1 MKKLFGIILFLFGI
15 STAFGQLKQFSYE
28 QDQFLKELDDFMK
41 TVNTEI
47 TKDSYNHFAK
57 EVEAGNITS
66 DQLRLVTELCNKM
79 LDRKMKPTP
88 QFVAV
93 LDATVSFTKSN
104 QIMDRYEEWMLIT
117 NNILDNSKKGSYV
130 TFNRFLDFSA
140 AFFEKNALNDTPT
153 RTWCYSS
160 FEYQFKLNGE
170 IPEVHFDGTDIYGYT
185 KGDTMYINGTK
196 GVYYPLEKEWVGK
209 SGSVTWTRAG
219 LDSTTTYGKLNN
231 YKVNTESNEY
241 VADTATLYF
250 GGMFSKP
257 LVGKLTDR
265 LITNNEPVKS
275 DYPQFQT
282 YDKTLV
288 VKDIL
293 VNVDYKGGFL
303 LKGGQ
308 IIGSGDDSIPAEMTF
323 KNFEAKKAVIAK
335 SKTFLVEPAMS
346 IYSKDAEV
354 IIKVGKDDSIYH
366 HDVSLRYDGVM
377 GSMTIT
383 RQDDGFSSLMFY
395 SSYHKIDVK
404 VDNLSW
410 ALSDT
415 IIKFKNI
422 EGAGQKMSW
431 FESQDLF
438 SAKLFERVRGVATY
452 QPLVK
457 IKRYCEMYKTR
468 EIPTLALAKE
478 LNPTLTIDGVQ
489 SLLLQ
494 LVEEGFIFYDKQK
507 EMVYV
512 KDKTFNYVFASA
524 GKKDYDIIAIPSVTK
539 EPNALL
545 NLKNYDLNVN
555 GISQFYLSDSQFVLI
570 YPKDDKLTI
579 KKNRDMLFDGTIV
592 SGNIDFKGTNFYFS
606 YDTFNIKMNAVDSM
620 ILYVESTEIDDNG
633 NPLYLPVNTNISVTS
648 GRLQIDKTDN
658 KSSKVHHKEY
668 SIFTTYDYSIAD
680 YEKPTIFDNV
690 YDKEEFYFK
699 LDPFTLESSDSLDY
713 RKVKF
718 DGTMISD
725 GIFPDFR
732 EALKLQEDRSLG
744 FKTTTPA
751 GGFPTYGKLGKYTGN
766 LTLSNQ
772 GFRGSGTIDFMA
784 SKSQSTDI
792 IFFPDSTLAKVED
805 FTVAKTESGVQ
816 FPAGS
821 NTGVTTRWLPYED
834 KMIVQ
839 QGTKPFDLFENQ
851 ATLKGTAIVTSK
863 GLEGDGTMFWG
874 EVKLKSNQFKYKA
887 NNALSDTASVT
898 IGQVTPDL
906 VALKLDNVN
915 MDVDFKERIGH
926 FKANYDSIM
935 TELPYNEYKTDM
947 NVFDWVMD
955 ERTVYFK
962 STKEYSNF
970 YSTNGG
976 QDSLVFQAKEGKF
989 DLNTYLLNAEGVPL
1003 IKVADV
1009 HVIPDSGKVYI
1020 EKGAKMGTLY
1030 YAKIKG
1036 DTLNFYHNLNNCV
1049 VNIMGRLAMS
1059 GTGEY
1064 EYITPQNVKQIIP
1077 IESITVQ
1084 KQVDTIMEVTTH
1096 HMFAKGYVQDSA
1108 NFVLENKVR
1117 FKGPVEL
1124 YSQDQFLKYRGY
1136 VKLDV
1141 LDTANIRTSWFRINS
1156 YIDPKN
1162 PIFNLDDAVT
1172 ERNDSVYAGIFR
1184 FNDTAAL
1191 YTSIMS
1197 KKASIADAQLFVARG
1212 SGYYNETDQT
1222 FYLGNL
1228 EKLDD
1233 PTAKGSILKYND
1245 KTGALYGE
1253 GRLKMGLKTDLCDT
1267 KAYGTIIKRPNN
1279 ANYRMDATVTFEIP
1293 LPGELMNKLGE
1304 MLLVSNSD
1312 AGAAPLDYN
1321 VETQIVAAITELMDE
1336 KSYNKLMSDVSSKG
1350 YLDRPKDSPVSV
1362 FLSGIKM
1369 VWDPTSR
1376 SFHTTGS
1383 DGKVVWFGDKAFNQH
1398 IKCYAEFGKR
1408 SGGDYFTIYLV
1419 TPSED
1424 FVYISYKRNQLKLFT
1439 SREDLNTEIFSYDP
1453 KKRVIETEKGNM
1465 VFSLEGKNAV
1475 NQFVQ
1480 DMQYYEGL
1488 KENK

>member
-1 MKKLFGIILFLFGI
+1 MKKLFGILLLLF
-15 STAFGQLKQFSYE
+15 AFNATYAQVTKFSYE
-28 QDQFLKELDDFMK
+28 QEQFLKELDDYMK
-41 TVNTEI
+41 TINTEI
-47 TKDSYNHFAK
+47 TKDSYNRFAK
-57 EVEAGNITS
+57 ELEAGNITP
-66 DQLRLVTELCNKM
+66 DQLRLVIELSNKM
-79 LDRKMKPTP
+79 LDRKMKPMP

-93 LDATVSFTKSN
+93 LDATVSFTKSG
-104 QIMDRYEEWMLIT
+104 QMYDRYEEWMMVT
-117 NNILDNSKKGSYV
+117 NSILDNSKKGSYV
-130 TFNRFLDFSA
+130 TYNRFLEFSA
-140 AFFEKNALNDTPT
+140 AFFEKRALNDTPT
-153 RTWCYSS
+153 RTWCYTS

-170 IPEVHFDGTDIYGYT
+170 IPEVHFGSTDLYAYT
-185 KGDTMYINGTK
+185 KGDTLYINGTQ
-196 GVYYPLEKEWVGK
+196 GVYYPLEKEWKGKTGIVG
-209 SGSVTWTRAG
+209 WARAG
-219 LDSTTTYGKLNN
+219 LDSTVTYGNLKN

-241 VADTATLYF
+241 TADSATLFF

-257 LVGKLTDR
+257 LLGALTDR
-265 LITNNEPVKS
+265 LITNNEPTKS
-275 DYPQFQT
+275 DYPQFRT
-282 YDKTLV
+282 YDKTLA

-293 VNVDYKGGFL
+293 VNVDYKGGFF
-303 LKGGQ
+303 LKGSQ
-308 IIGSGDDSIPAEMTF
+308 IIGSGTDSIPAEMTF
-323 KNFEAKKAVIAK
+323 KNAEGKKSVIAK
-335 SKTFLVEPAMS
+335 SKTFLIEPAMS
-346 IYSKDAEV
+346 IYSKDAE
-354 IIKVGKDDSIYH
+354 IIVKVGKDDSIYH
-366 HDVSLRYDGVM
+366 HDVSLRYDGIM
-377 GSMTIT
+377 SSINIT
-383 RQDDGFSSLMFY
+383 RQDEGFSSLMFY

-404 VDNLSW
+404 VDNMNWSLN
-410 ALSDT
+410 DT
-415 IIKFKNI
+415 LIKFKNI

-438 SAKLFERVRGVATY
+438 SAKLFDQVRGVSTY

-457 IKRYCEMYKTR
+457 IKRYCEMYKTT

-478 LNPTLTIDGVQ
+478 LNPTLTVDGVQ

-494 LVEEGFIFYDKQK
+494 LVEEGFIFYDKEK

-512 KDKTFNYVFASA
+512 KDKTINYVLASA
-524 GKKDYDIIAIPSVTK
+524 KKKDYDIIAIPSVTK
-539 EPNALL
+539 EPNAIL
-545 NLKNYDLNVN
+545 NIKNYDLNVN

-570 YPKDDKLTI
+570 YPLDDKLTV

-658 KSSKVHHKEY
+658 KSSMKHFKEY
-668 SIFTTYDYSIAD
+668 SIFTTYDYSKAD
-680 YEKPTIFDNV
+680 YQKPNIFNNV

-699 LDPFTLESSDSLDY
+699 LDPFVLESSDSLDY
-713 RKVKF
+713 RKVQF
-718 DGTMISD
+718 DGTMVSD

-751 GGFPTYGKLGKYTGN
+751 GGFPTYGKLGTYKGGI
-766 LTLSNQ
+766 TLSNQ
-772 GFRGSGTIDFMA
+772 GFRGTGEIDFMA
-784 SKSQSTDI
+784 SKSESTDI
-792 IFFPDSTLAKVED
+792 MFFPDSTLAKVEN
-805 FTVAKTESGVQ
+805 FTVAKTTSGVQ

-834 KMIVQ
+834 KMIVE
-839 QGTKPFDLFENQ
+839 QGAKPFDLFENQ

-863 GLEGDGTMFWG
+863 GLQGDGTMFWG
-874 EVKLKSNQFKYKA
+874 EVKLKSNQFRYKA
-887 NNALSDTASVT
+887 DNALSDTAQVT

-1003 IKVADV
+1003 IAVADV

-1036 DTLNFYHNLNNCV
+1036 DTINFHHNLDNCV
-1049 VNIMGRLAMS
+1049 VNILGRLAMS

-1064 EYITPQNVKQIIP
+1064 AYETPQGKKQIIP

-1084 KQVDTIMEVTTH
+1084 KQIDSVMGVTTH
-1096 HMFAKGYVQDSA
+1096 HMFAKGYVQDSS
-1108 NFVLENKVR
+1108 NFVLENKVS

-1124 YSQDQFLKYRGY
+1124 YSQDQFLKFRGY

-1141 LDTANIRTSWFRINS
+1141 LDTANIRTSWFRINA
-1156 YIDPKN
+1156 YVNPKN

-1172 ERNDSVYAGIFR
+1172 EKNDSVYAGIFR

-1197 KKASIADAQLFVARG
+1197 QKASIADAQLFVARG
-1212 SGYYNETDQT
+1212 KGYYNETDQT

-1228 EKLDD
+1228 DKLDD
-1233 PTAKGSILKYND
+1233 PSAKGSIMKYND
-1245 KTGALYGE
+1245 KTGALFCE
-1253 GRLKMGLKTDLCDT
+1253 GRLKMGLKTDLCET
-1267 KAYGTIIKRPNN
+1267 KAYGTIIKRPNSPS
-1279 ANYRMDATVTFEIP
+1279 YRMDATVTFEIP
-1293 LPGELMNKLGE
+1293 LPSDLMNKLGE
-1304 MLLVSNSD
+1304 MLLNSNND
-1312 AGAAPLDYN
+1312 AGAAMLDYN
-1321 VETQIVAAITELMDE
+1321 VETQILSAITELMDE
-1336 KSYNKLMSDVSSKG
+1336 KSYNKLMSDVSEKG
-1350 YLDRPKDSPVSV
+1350 YLDRPKDSPVTI
-1362 FLSGIKM
+1362 FISGLDM

-1376 SFHTTGS
+1376 SFHSTSS
-1383 DGKVVWFGDKAFNQH
+1383 DGKLVWFGDKAINQQ
-1398 IKCYAEFGKR
+1398 IKTYAEFGKR
-1408 SGGDYFTIYLV
+1408 SGGDYFTIYMV

-1424 FVYISYKRNQLKLFT
+1424 FVYISYKRNQLKIYT

-1453 KKRVIETEKGNM
+1453 KKRIIETERGNM